1 MAADAAAMHIT
12 RPPASLLSLLTVAVL
27 AAGCGGS
34 SSAAGSGSSS
44 SSSDRDAAQVKFRS
58 CMREN
63 GVDIPDTP
71 GQGGGAARADID
83 QATLQ
88 KAQKACA
95 KYRQAAFGD
104 VTTEERQQFRDAF
117 AKFASC
123 MRQHDVDVPDPGTGG
138 GAGGG
143 GGGGVRA
150 RLDQN
155 DPKVK
160 AATAACQDK
169 LPQRR
174 GGQQGGQ

>member
-1 MAADAAAMHIT
+1 MLIP
-12 RPPASLLSLLTVAVL
+12 RPPASLLSLMTVAVL

-63 GVDIPDTP
+63 GVNIPDNP
-71 GQGGGAARADID
+71 GQGGGVARRDIP

-88 KAQKACA
+88 KAQKACD
-95 KYRQAAFGD
+95 KYRQEAFGD
-104 VTTEERQQFRDAF
+104 VTPEEREQFRDAF

-123 MRQHDVDVPDPGTGG
+123 MREHDVDIPDPP
-138 GAGGG
+138 AGGG
-143 GGGGVRA
+143 GGGQVRG
-150 RLDQN
+150 RLDEN

-160 AATAACQDK
+160 AAMKACEDK
-169 LPQRR
+169 RPQRR

>member
-1 MAADAAAMHIT
+1 MHIT